1 MIKIRLW
8 PLIAKDVLK
17 MVGAKWA
24 TIFPLSITGAIAFTN
39 GDPMVPAYR
48 LSLLRIR
55 LFEPRNNER
64 RFRLKLAVRD
74 IVVWQRAVEGIQ
86 LGNKRHGDV
95 ISPRARVGIIVST
108 VIRGPIKVPATPV
121 IGDGIIASSLFSNP
135 KDGRY
140 DVRFPRVTLDCR
152 AGTGGDEN
160 LRFHFEQCLL
170 PQFHRILGKVCR
182 GRVGRSRL
190 FVPEDFRGA
199 SNSQTETS
207 RKKSPHHK
215 RRHLVSDSPLLG
227 KPNLPMQWS
236 RRSFKSRISR
246 SDEHGFTG
254 FQRAFATPSYALQ
267 LRRSPSEFALP
278 ARSTAP

>member
-48 LSLLRIR
+48 LSLPCIR

-64 RFRLKLAVRD
+64 RFRLKLAMRD

-121 IGDGIIASSLFSNP
+121 IGDGIIACSLFSNP

-160 LRFHFEQCLL
+160 LRFHFEEGLL
-170 PQFHRILGKVCR
+170 PQSHRILGKVCR
-182 GRVGRSRL
+182 RRVGRSRL

-207 RKKSPHHK
+207 RKKKLQNSGFRVQMNMGLPVFNEHL
-215 RRHLVSDSPLLG
+215 RHRVTRFNFAAHLLNSRFLLVQPRHE
-227 KPNLPMQWS
+227 S
-236 RRSFKSRISR
+236 RRCFLLLS
-246 SDEHGFTG
+246 HGHFEIFT
-254 FQRAFATPSYALQ
+254 L
-267 LRRSPSEFALP
+267 LRHR
-278 ARSTAP
+278 